1 MDTYFHSNSFFKSI
15 TSESMG
21 CGHPDK
27 VADAISDAILD
38 ACIAQDPESRV
49 GCETLVK
56 GNQVVLAGEIT
67 TKAKLD
73 YERIVRETVR
83 SIGYRTAQDDPV
95 FNSESLNVTNL
106 ICEQSP
112 DIALGVDENKG
123 EGKEQGAGDQGM
135 MFGYACNETPEL
147 MPAPIMF
154 AHRIMR
160 KLEEVRKSGE
170 CAWLR
175 PDAKCQVTVEY
186 DYAGKPS
193 HVCAVV
199 LSTQHAPD
207 ATREEIEKLCL
218 EVIKSSLPASLVS
231 PATQFHIN
239 PTGRFVTGGPQAD
252 CGLTGRKIIADT
264 YGGVG
269 RHGGG
274 AFSGK
279 DASKVDR
286 SAAYMCRWVAKH
298 IVAAGLAKHCE
309 VQVSYAIGKA
319 EPVSVEV
326 LSDCKALTADELSRR
341 VKDAFSFKPADIIE
355 ALGLKNPIF
364 SATTNYGHFGKSDPP
379 WEKLDQKKLDKLK
392 S

>member
-1 MDTYFHSNSFFKSI
+1 MDTSYSSFFKSI

-38 ACIAQDPESRV
+38 ACLAQDPESRV

-56 GNQVVLAGEIT
+56 GNQFVLAGEIT

-73 YERIVRETVR
+73 YERIVKAVIR
-83 SIGYRTAQDDPV
+83 SIGYCTAQDDPV
-95 FNSESLNVTNL
+95 FNAESINITNL

-154 AHRIMR
+154 AHRIMW
-160 KLEEVRKSGE
+160 KLEEVRKSGKIS
-170 CAWLR
+170 WLR

-186 DYAGKPS
+186 GYEGKPCHIS
-193 HVCAVV
+193 AVV
-199 LSTQHAPD
+199 LSTQHAPG
-207 ATREEIEKLCL
+207 ATREEIEKLCH

-231 PATQFHIN
+231 PSIQFHIN

-252 CGLTGRKIIADT
+252 CGLTRPKD
-264 YGGVG
+264 YR
-269 RHGGG
+269 RHLRRR
-274 AFSGK
+274 
-279 DASKVDR
+279 R
-286 SAAYMCRWVAKH
+286 SAWR
-298 IVAAGLAKHCE
+298 G
-309 VQVSYAIGKA
+309 
-319 EPVSVEV
+319 
-326 LSDCKALTADELSRR
+326 R
-341 VKDAFSFKPADIIE
+341 F
-355 ALGLKNPIF
+355 LGERL
-364 SATTNYGHFGKSDPP
+364 
-379 WEKLDQKKLDKLK
+379 
-392 S
+392 

>member
-1 MDTYFHSNSFFKSI
+1 MDTYFSSFFKSI

-38 ACIAQDPESRV
+38 ACLAQNPESRV

-73 YERIVRETVR
+73 YERIVKAVIR
-83 SIGYRTAQDDPV
+83 SIGYRTAQDDLV
-95 FNSESLNVTNL
+95 FNAESINITNL

-123 EGKEQGAGDQGM
+123 ERKEQGAGDQGM

-160 KLEEVRKSGE
+160 KLEEVRKSGKIS
-170 CAWLR
+170 WLR

-186 DYAGKPS
+186 GYEGKPCHIS
-193 HVCAVV
+193 AVV
-199 LSTQHAPD
+199 LSSQHAPG
-207 ATREEIEKLCL
+207 ATREEIEKLCH

-231 PATQFHIN
+231 PSTQFHIN

-286 SAAYMCRWVAKH
+286 SAAYMCRCVAKH

-326 LSDCKALTADELSRR
+326 LSDCKALTADELARR
-341 VKDAFSFKPADIIE
+341 VKETFSFKPADIIE

-364 SATTNYGHFGKSDPP
+364 SATTNYGHFGKADPP
-379 WEKLDQKKLDKLK
+379 WEKLDSERIDMLQKA
-392 S
+392 